1 MELKE
6 QTTDCTQGRNLMEL
20 GISPSTASFGNKNGF
35 PTWTIGDLID
45 LLPNVIDASTAD
57 KKHYKQRI
65 NQRYGGTWDV
75 IYQKRGIGYDYLVCI
90 SSKKLIDSLYEC
102 LVWLNKNGYMDIGDG
117 IYIKK

>member
-6 QTTDCTQGRNLMEL
+6 QTTDRIQGRQLMEL
-20 GISPSTASFGNKNGF
+20 GISSSTASLAKEDGF
-35 PTWTIGDLID
+35 PTWTIGDLLE
-45 LLPNVIDASTAD
+45 LLPNVVDASTSD

-65 NQRYGGTWDV
+65 NQRWGGTWDV
-75 IYQKRGIGYDYLVCI
+75 FYEKSGIGNDYLVCI